1 MNDKYLELA
10 KKFKALAEQ
19 GVGGEKYNAQKK
31 LASLM
36 KRYNITENDI
46 KEDVRSQVKFKMK
59 KDQRKLFYQVYI
71 SVTGSE
77 RNFWRWKKPPY
88 FYVGEVTPLEE
99 LEIRAKF
106 DFYWRLYQQNLDMFF
121 TAFVYKNHL
130 YASDRHSSSDE
141 ELTPEEWERFRK
153 IAAMVESIQTAPYR
167 KQLQNG

>member
-19 GVGGEKYNAQKK
+19 GIGGEKYNAQKK

-77 RNFWRWKKPPY
+77 RKFWRWKKPPY

-121 TAFVYKNHL
+121 SAFVHKNHL
-130 YASDRHSSSDE
+130 YASNMPSSSDKE
-141 ELTPEEWERFRK
+141 ITPEEMERIRK
-153 IAAMVESIQTAPYR
+153 IVAMMEGIQTVPYR

>member
-1 MNDKYLELA
+1 MRLHQLVEFYQ
-10 KKFKALAEQ
+10 Q
-19 GVGGEKYNAQKK
+19 GIGGEKYNAQMK
-31 LASLM
+31 LTSLM
-36 KRYNITENDI
+36 KRYDIKEADI
-46 KEDVRSQVKFKMK
+46 KEDVRSRVKFKMK

-121 TAFVYKNHL
+121 SAFVYKNHL
-130 YASDRHSSSDE
+130 YAPDDDSSSDK
-141 ELTPEEWERFRK
+141 ELTPEEMETFRK
-153 IAAMVESIQTAPYR
+153 IASMVEGIQTAPYR
-167 KQLQNG
+167 KQLKKG